1 MRSKR
6 TYAGCGN
13 SAAVVESRC
22 ETMNFETSATLGA
35 AAVRWDDSGQPQL
48 IGSRCLDCDVR
59 LSPPVTVC
67 PNCAGEALEI
77 EEQPRTG
84 TLYTFTVLRV
94 GPPTWFRPFGIGYV
108 DLPNGVRVLAHLKG
122 EGWKIDQPVVLDFA
136 QVGVDPDGSSI
147 GAIVFRPAHD
157 SAMAESPA

>member
-1 MRSKR
+1 
-6 TYAGCGN
+6 
-13 SAAVVESRC
+13 
-22 ETMNFETSATLGA
+22 MNFETSATLGA

-59 LSPPVTVC
+59 LSPPVSVC
-67 PNCAGEALEI
+67 PNCAGETLEI

-84 TLYTFTVLRV
+84 TLYTFTILRV
-94 GPPTWFRPFGIGYV
+94 GPPTLFRPFGIGYV

-122 EGWKIDQPVVLDFA
+122 EGWKIDQLVVLDFA

-147 GAIVFRPAHD
+147 GAIVFRPANE
-157 SAMAESPA
+157 STIAESPDLLSADSSDVEQDY